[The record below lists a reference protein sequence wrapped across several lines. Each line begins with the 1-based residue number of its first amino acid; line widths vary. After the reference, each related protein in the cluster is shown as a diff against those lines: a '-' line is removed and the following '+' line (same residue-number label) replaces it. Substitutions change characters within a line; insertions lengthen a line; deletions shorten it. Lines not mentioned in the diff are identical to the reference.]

1 MNHPFKKNFFLI
13 LILVIFYSDAMMAC
27 DYNVRDAGFVD
38 LGSAP
43 YHLFGLANKETDA
56 QIISGFSQIAGK
68 SLTASNIKFEL
79 VNIDRQKDHPT
90 IRIVDSLQ
98 IKSFPSAVLVSPDGQ
113 TMILA
118 LPNRSLSFKKQLKA
132 VLQNILHSPKRDEI
146 QKKIISAFAVV
157 LLIEGT
163 DRNEN
168 ARARSAIVSAN
179 KKIALQMEMLPKAIA
194 HPPVMVTLTR
204 DMFRQEDVLLWSLGL
219 HRENLVKPH
228 VAIIYGR
235 SRWVGPMFE
244 GEQISAKNLLSIL
257 YVIGQDCECGLDL
270 SWVGGTMLPMQ
281 WNQKT
286 EARLAKSLGFDPENP
301 YVKMQV
307 SRIIRRGRRS
317 NPDITAREKTLIKSS
332 QSAFKVS
339 DDSVDSPLSYK
350 GLPTSVF
357 ISMVFLLV
365 LLLVGKAIFF
375 KGRKV

>member
-1 MNHPFKKNFFLI
+1 MI

-56 QIISGFSQIAGK
+56 QIISGFSQIAGE
-68 SLTASNIKFEL
+68 SLNESNIKFEL
-79 VNIDRQKDHPT
+79 VDIDKQKDHPV
-90 IRIVDSLQ
+90 IGIIDSLQ
-98 IKSFPSAVLVSPDGQ
+98 IKSFPSAVFVSPDGQ

-132 VLQNILHSPKRDEI
+132 VLQNILRSPKRDEI

-244 GEQISAKNLLSIL
+244 GKQISAENLLSIL

-281 WNQKT
+281 WNQET

-301 YVKMQV
+301 YVKMEV

-317 NPDITAREKTLIKSS
+317 NPDVAMGAQAPAPDSL
-332 QSAFKVS
+332 AALKVS
-339 DDSVDSPLSYK
+339 DDFNEDSLPHRGLSK
-350 GLPTSVF
+350 
-357 ISMVFLLV
+357 SMFFSMGFLLM
-365 LLLVGKAIFF
+365 LLLVGLVIFF